1 MPSFSSLLVSLVA
14 ASSLAAAAPAAAG
27 SSPKSGAFSLPV
39 VHNSNAKLHG
49 AASLAK
55 TYRKFGKPVPADVAA
70 ALRRQQHGIIE
81 RSTGSVKAVPTENDV
96 DNLTPVQI
104 GTPPQTLTF
113 TFDTGSSDLWVFS
126 NETAPNEVHG
136 QKLYLPGKSSTA
148 ERMEGLTWGIQ
159 YGDDVASIGNVY
171 RDVVTIGGLTVQK
184 QAVQTAQK
192 VSDQFTNDTVVSG
205 VLGLAFKSIND
216 VQPTQQ
222 NTFFDNAK
230 DSLDAPIFT
239 ADLKHQAGLW
249 NWTSTGYAIGSNA
262 FTKTPIANIAD
273 TGSSLML
280 LPDEIVNSYYRG
292 VQDAHYDDDEAG
304 FILDCAAKLPDF
316 SFGVGNTII
325 TIPGTYMNFS
335 YSRGPWC
342 FGGIQ
347 SSADTG
353 FSIFGGIALKAALV
367 VFDGGNKLTT
377 VSGGRP
383 SRSVEARVQR
393 RPIVRVAPNQ
403 VAVADLETVKSV
415 YTIKETYRKTK
426 FYELLVSRPIQTV
439 FSTADVE
446 LHRKLRR
453 LMASQMSESSLKS
466 MLPQVTSHVEL
477 AIQRMKEES
486 KDRGVID
493 VFKWCLFMTT
503 DVIGELSFGES
514 FQMLEK
520 GKKTQYIEDLE
531 NVSSVLADRVTFP
544 FFFHLADKYDK
555 IFPLFRTEIA
565 INRRLVEYSRQSLGR
580 YQKQIESDATDAKK
594 TFVEKM
600 FQAEKDNKITF
611 DDILSNSQGFINAGS
626 DTTAITLTYLIWSV
640 CKRPELRDALLK
652 ELRT

>member
-14 ASSLAAAAPAAAG
+14 ASSLAAAAAPAAAG
-27 SSPKSGAFSLPV
+27 SSPKSRAFSLPV

-55 TYRKFGKPVPADVAA
+55 AYRKFGKPVLADVAA
-70 ALRRQQHGIIE
+70 ALRRQQHKT
-81 RSTGSVKAVPTENDV
+81 TGSVKAVPTENDV
-96 DNLTPVQI
+96 EYLTPVQI

-159 YGDDVASIGNVY
+159 YGDDAASIGNVY

-239 ADLKHQAGLW
+239 ADLKHQAEGKFNFGFIDAKAYTSPIVYSPIDNSAGLW

-262 FTKTPIANIAD
+262 FTKAPIANIAD

-304 FILDCAAKLPDF
+304 FIFDCAAKLPDF

-353 FSIFGGIALKAALV
+353 FNIFGGIALKAALV
-367 VFDGGNKLTT
+367 VFDGGNNRI
-377 VSGGRP
+377 GW
-383 SRSVEARVQR
+383 A
-393 RPIVRVAPNQ
+393 A
-403 VAVADLETVKSV
+403 KS
-415 YTIKETYRKTK
+415 
-426 FYELLVSRPIQTV
+426 L
-439 FSTADVE
+439 
-446 LHRKLRR
+446 
-453 LMASQMSESSLKS
+453 
-466 MLPQVTSHVEL
+466 
-477 AIQRMKEES
+477 
-486 KDRGVID
+486 
-493 VFKWCLFMTT
+493 C
-503 DVIGELSFGES
+503 
-514 FQMLEK
+514 
-520 GKKTQYIEDLE
+520 
-531 NVSSVLADRVTFP
+531 
-544 FFFHLADKYDK
+544 
-555 IFPLFRTEIA
+555 
-565 INRRLVEYSRQSLGR
+565 
-580 YQKQIESDATDAKK
+580 
-594 TFVEKM
+594 
-600 FQAEKDNKITF
+600 
-611 DDILSNSQGFINAGS
+611 
-626 DTTAITLTYLIWSV
+626 
-640 CKRPELRDALLK
+640 
-652 ELRT
+652 

>member
-55 TYRKFGKPVPADVAA
+55 TYRKFGKPVLADVAA
-70 ALRRQQHGIIE
+70 ALRRQQQGNVE

-96 DNLTPVQI
+96 EYLTPVQI

-148 ERMEGLTWGIQ
+148 KRMEGLTWGIQ
-159 YGDDVASIGNVY
+159 YGDDAASIGNVY

-216 VQPTQQ
+216 VQLTQQ

-230 DSLDAPIFT
+230 DSLDATIFT
-239 ADLKHQAGLW
+239 ADLKHQAEGKFNFGFIDAKAHTSPIVYSSIDNSAGLW

-304 FILDCAAKLPDF
+304 FIFDCAAKLPDF

-335 YSRGPWC
+335 YSRGP
-342 FGGIQ
+342 
-347 SSADTG
+347 
-353 FSIFGGIALKAALV
+353 
-367 VFDGGNKLTT
+367 
-377 VSGGRP
+377 
-383 SRSVEARVQR
+383 
-393 RPIVRVAPNQ
+393 
-403 VAVADLETVKSV
+403 
-415 YTIKETYRKTK
+415 
-426 FYELLVSRPIQTV
+426 
-439 FSTADVE
+439 
-446 LHRKLRR
+446 
-453 LMASQMSESSLKS
+453 
-466 MLPQVTSHVEL
+466 
-477 AIQRMKEES
+477 
-486 KDRGVID
+486 
-493 VFKWCLFMTT
+493 
-503 DVIGELSFGES
+503 
-514 FQMLEK
+514 
-520 GKKTQYIEDLE
+520 
-531 NVSSVLADRVTFP
+531 
-544 FFFHLADKYDK
+544 
-555 IFPLFRTEIA
+555 
-565 INRRLVEYSRQSLGR
+565 
-580 YQKQIESDATDAKK
+580 
-594 TFVEKM
+594 
-600 FQAEKDNKITF
+600 
-611 DDILSNSQGFINAGS
+611 
-626 DTTAITLTYLIWSV
+626 
-640 CKRPELRDALLK
+640 
-652 ELRT
+652 